1 MLAFVLV
8 AGVSAQ
14 NCTFV
19 ECERGDCDRKA
30 NPFLCLSE
38 TGPYMGCSAVG
49 WNVATCPDSC
59 TMKHCADRI
68 PPTGLKS
75 CRGLQCPAERC
86 AAKAQQKCG
95 SAAPYQCRFKNCSL
109 TLTQRLLTRTN
120 ISFFYLN
127 IFNVV
132 LLFIVILFF
141 VLFFIAI
148 FCISPLD
155 TTKINTV
162 LTWQAWKDQLGT
174 AASMTPTSGRQL
186 QQLSAVIAVTRR
198 LAATPTIT
206 PP

>member
-1 MLAFVLV
+1 MLAFILV

-95 SAAPYQCRFKNCSL
+95 SAAP
-109 TLTQRLLTRTN
+109 
-120 ISFFYLN
+120 
-127 IFNVV
+127 
-132 LLFIVILFF
+132 
-141 VLFFIAI
+141 
-148 FCISPLD
+148 
-155 TTKINTV
+155 
-162 LTWQAWKDQLGT
+162 
-174 AASMTPTSGRQL
+174 
-186 QQLSAVIAVTRR
+186 
-198 LAATPTIT
+198 
-206 PP
+206 

>member
-1 MLAFVLV
+1 MSMLAFILV

-155 TTKINTV
+155 TTKINTA
-162 LTWQAWKDQLGT
+162 LTRPTVSFDRLGRI
-174 AASMTPTSGRQL
+174 SS
-186 QQLSAVIAVTRR
+186 VR
-198 LAATPTIT
+198 LHR
-206 PP
+206 

>member
-1 MLAFVLV
+1 MSIFAFILV

-127 IFNVV
+127 NFNVV
-132 LLFIVILFF
+132 LLFIVILCF

-155 TTKINTV
+155 TTKINTA
-162 LTWQAWKDQLGT
+162 LTRPTVSFDRLGNCCD
-174 AASMTPTSGRQL
+174 M
-186 QQLSAVIAVTRR
+186 
-198 LAATPTIT
+198 ATCGHSDNNSTLVYLN
-206 PP
+206 